1 HFRAA
6 AIARAPSHT
15 GKPSPPRATA
25 TIQSRRHP
33 MARLASQLL
42 IALAVLTLTGTTCG
56 RGVSIESDAGPT
68 YTLQVRNP
76 NPFPMSVSYDDG
88 TGERLLGNVGANGEA
103 SFVVSRPASTRIT
116 ITARDRS
123 GERTVRRQVTL
134 RAGAAEVV
142 TLTT

>member
-1 HFRAA
+1 
-6 AIARAPSHT
+6 
-15 GKPSPPRATA
+15 
-25 TIQSRRHP
+25 
-33 MARLASQLL
+33 MARVASQLL

-56 RGVSIESDAGPT
+56 RGVSIESEAGPT

-76 NPFPMSVSYDDG
+76 NPFPMTVSYDDG

-134 RAGAAEVV
+134 RAGVAEVV